1 MDEQAAKGEPIRG
14 RRYMIFTLIA
24 MLILT
29 IIVGMNANITA
40 LEKIRDEKLHQ
51 AMTSGVN
58 KKEEKP
64 TLPADSDKKE
74 EPEAEVKKPE
84 AKEEE
89 KKKVEE
95 PEATEKAKETAEGE
109 KEKKEDPAEEGK

>member
-40 LEKIRDEKLHQ
+40 LEKIRDEKLH
-51 AMTSGVN
+51 
-58 KKEEKP
+58 
-64 TLPADSDKKE
+64 
-74 EPEAEVKKPE
+74 
-84 AKEEE
+84 
-89 KKKVEE
+89 
-95 PEATEKAKETAEGE
+95 
-109 KEKKEDPAEEGK
+109 